1 MRAISNALWL
11 SFSRVLADVLSFFL
25 FVGIARDFGPGG
37 TGQYSY
43 AFAIGSLV
51 ALAAASGFE
60 EFGIREY
67 VQSSPAARPTVWTNI
82 LTTQCVQ
89 LAIALGGFVVFL
101 LIDRGRSAS
110 LIVLLE
116 LALFQLA
123 SGVAG
128 TLFVP
133 AKAAQA
139 MVAPALLELGCR
151 VTAIVVAL
159 VLVLRHTPVPL
170 GIALLSF
177 PVAAVLLITVAYR
190 NSVSHGA
197 IWHLDPR
204 WSVLRET
211 WSRTAHFAGS
221 EALNQ
226 FYARTDLLL
235 IAYFLGQERVGLYAT
250 DLKFVEVGIIPLV
263 LLGTAV
269 YPVLTAMAKG
279 PETQFVPA
287 ARDFCR
293 AQLALSGWL
302 AVAIGLLIPLVIVPV
317 FGAEFAPAANVL
329 PWFALL
335 ALVKGCEVALY
346 RLLYSVHRQSV
357 YFRSLAA
364 GTIVIAALNV
374 LLVPR
379 FGVVGAIKATVLST
393 VCVVS
398 INAVG
403 LAARVPWQVF
413 AELLARLVA
422 AFALTWALAAAAG
435 ALGAAPWIGAV
446 LGCCAFP
453 PIAAVTGLIPYPSRS
468 GLFARPHSVPAI

>member
-11 SFSRVLADVLSFFL
+11 SFSRVLADVLSFVL
-25 FVGIARDFGPGG
+25 FVAIARDFGPGG

-67 VQSSPAARPTVWTNI
+67 VQSAPAARGTVWSNI
-82 LTTQCVQ
+82 VTTQCVQ
-89 LAIALGGFVVFL
+89 LAFALCAFVVFL

-110 LIVLLE
+110 VIVLIE
-116 LALFQLA
+116 LTVFQIACGL
-123 SGVAG
+123 AG

-139 MVAPALLELGCR
+139 MVTPALLELGCR
-151 VTAIVVAL
+151 TTAIVVAL
-159 VLVLRHTPVPL
+159 VVVLLHTPVPF
-170 GIALLSF
+170 GVALLSF
-177 PVAAVLLITVAYR
+177 PVAAVLLITLAYR

-197 IWHLDPR
+197 IWRFDPR
-204 WSVLRET
+204 WSVLRDT
-211 WSRTAHFAGS
+211 WSGTAHFAGS

-250 DLKFVEVGIIPLV
+250 NLKFVEVGIIPLV

-302 AVAIGLLIPLVIVPV
+302 SVGIYLLVPLLIVPL
-317 FGAEFAPAANVL
+317 FGAEFAAAAKLL
-329 PWFALL
+329 PWFSLL
-335 ALVKGCEVALY
+335 AVLKGCEVALY
-346 RLLYSVHRQSV
+346 RLLYSVRGQSV

-379 FGVVGAIKATVLST
+379 FGVEGAIKATVLST
-393 VCVVS
+393 VCVVL
-398 INAVG
+398 INAAG
-403 LAARVPWQVF
+403 LTGRIPWQKFAGVF
-413 AELLARLVA
+413 ARLIAALASTWVLVA
-422 AFALTWALAAAAG
+422 ATG
-435 ALGAAPWIGAV
+435 MLGAAQWLGAV
-446 LGCCAFP
+446 LGCCLFP
-453 PIAAVTGLIPYPSRS
+453 AVAAMTGLIPYPSRS
-468 GLFARPHSVPAI
+468 SLFARPHSVPAI